1 MASSKF
7 QDTGDPA
14 QRQIY
19 CNSTTSGYIPYSP
32 LKSAAHSQVS
42 KKEYRHKFAGSLYMH
57 QERTTIYD
65 KVFSLTDHPN
75 AAFEP
80 QVHKTTLPMPNA
92 LKWSG
97 EIFRRVFTAITS
109 MDIPFSVALVR
120 KIAILI
126 RPWRLVKTPLS
137 NFHYDHT
144 VLSTVQA
151 AENLLRLSAALES
164 SLAQSLYKE
173 APTPRPP
180 NEQFDCSVSFSSFA
194 IPHDR
199 SHYEDASSCDSKIGP
214 GYWSGDEISM

>member
-1 MASSKF
+1 
-7 QDTGDPA
+7 
-14 QRQIY
+14 
-19 CNSTTSGYIPYSP
+19 
-32 LKSAAHSQVS
+32 
-42 KKEYRHKFAGSLYMH
+42 MH

-137 NFHYDHT
+137 NFHCQPQRLNLNTTTAITLVHEIDDHT